1 MSTEADRRVIIIGN
15 DLLAVALA
23 AGLAR
28 HQIPVHVLIEQ
39 VMVRARSAGVPGLL
53 IPSGPGMAQTQLQR
67 YERWL
72 ADLQVAPAAVAFDVL
87 PVAAAGPPPGGSS
100 TFPEIGVVDLTRL
113 RSALRQQLDAIPI
126 PIEPARGAEPQWQG
140 EQVIGVRR
148 RGGEVVS
155 AREVVLASGLK
166 AGRFWRLPRPATDLG
181 RRALLRARES
191 GFGTRYMFP
200 FDGSVWVAG
209 DAPPTAAEFPLGG
222 DGAERALRLRG
233 IGAEPS
239 LRPYAVQRHALGLL
253 YTWGNGGQGLLALPQ
268 MIRGLLSCMDELPF
282 EGGADEGS
290 PL

>member
-23 AGLAR
+23 AGLVR

-39 VMVRARSAGVPGLL
+39 VTSRARSAGLPGLL

-67 YERWL
+67 YKRWL
-72 ADLQVAPAAVAFDVL
+72 GDLQISPATVAFDIL
-87 PVAAAGPPPGGSS
+87 PVAAAGGSTTGPS
-100 TFPEIGVVDLTRL
+100 ILPEIGVVDLTRL
-113 RSALRQQLDAIPI
+113 RSALRQRLDAIPV
-126 PIEPARGAEPQWQG
+126 PVEPARGAEPQWQG

-148 RGGEVVS
+148 RGGEVVF

-166 AGRFWRLPRPATDLG
+166 TGRFWRLPRPAADLG
-181 RRALLRARES
+181 RRALLRAHES
-191 GFGTRYMFP
+191 GLGTRYMFP

-209 DAPPTAAEFPLGG
+209 DAPPTPAEFPIGG
-222 DGAERALRLRG
+222 DGAERALRFRG

-239 LRPYAVQRHALGLL
+239 LRPYAVQRHTLGLL
-253 YTWGNGGQGLLALPQ
+253 YTWGNGGQGLLALPL
-268 MIRGLLSCMDELPF
+268 MIRGLLSCMNALPL
-282 EGGADEGS
+282 EGGVDDGS

>member
-23 AGLAR
+23 AGLVR
-28 HQIPVHVLIEQ
+28 HQIPVHALIEQ
-39 VMVRARSAGVPGLL
+39 VASRARQSGVPGLL

-72 ADLQVAPAAVAFDVL
+72 AELEVAPAAIAFEVL
-87 PVAAAGPPPGGSS
+87 PVAVSGGAQAGASI
-100 TFPEIGVVDLTRL
+100 FPEIGVVDLTRL
-113 RSALRQQLDAIPI
+113 RSALRQQLDAMAV
-126 PIEPARGAEPQWQG
+126 PIEPARDAVPQWEG
-140 EQVIGVRR
+140 EQVIGARR

-166 AGRFWRLPRPATDLG
+166 MGRFWRLPRPAAGLG

-191 GFGTRYMFP
+191 GLGTRYMFP

-209 DAPPTAAEFPLGG
+209 DAPPSPREFPIEGPS
-222 DGAERALRLRG
+222 AERAQPLRG

-253 YTWGNGGQGLLALPQ
+253 YVWGNGGQGLLALPQ
-268 MIRGLLSCMDELPF
+268 MVRGLLSCMDELPL
-282 EGGADEGS
+282 EGGVDE
-290 PL
+290 